1 MSPTTHGEPNMA
13 LAESC
18 QRDAL
23 KDLQIGSITALT
35 AFVSWAIA
43 ALEVYPNATVP
54 IAILAWTVSVP
65 FFKNG
70 IDNIRLAR
78 KHRDGISVPG

>member
-35 AFVSWAIA
+35 AFVS
-43 ALEVYPNATVP
+43 
-54 IAILAWTVSVP
+54 
-65 FFKNG
+65 
-70 IDNIRLAR
+70 
-78 KHRDGISVPG
+78 